1 MPDHIIA
8 IDLGTTKV
16 VSIVGEKAE
25 KGCYKIL
32 AYSEAASTGIR
43 HGQVENVENVIGA
56 ISPTLTEIKAKTG
69 IDRVEK
75 IYVGIAGQSITC
87 IENRTETF
95 RDKYDELIT
104 KEEIKELE
112 IAAGKLHLNKGEEIL
127 HVIPQSY
134 TIDGTEG
141 ITDPAGRLGNKIT
154 GHFHVIIG
162 NEKNRIHIETCM
174 RKLDLSIQKLFL
186 EPIAS
191 AKAILSEDEK
201 EMGVAMIDMGGGTTD
216 LAVYEEGI
224 IKHTA
229 VIPFGGNSI
238 TNDIK
243 TGCSILFSQAEK
255 AKIQFGILLNDN
267 REYVMVEGI
276 SGRPP
281 QNIFLNAISD
291 IIKIRLDEIMVMVM
305 SEINKAKCGK
315 LNAGIVI
322 TGGVSKMNN
331 IKEYLEA
338 KTGMPVKTGNPDYL
352 SSDSPQ
358 EIIHPKY
365 STAVGLIMCGFDH
378 LENDYTP
385 PPPPPPPPLPLPSP
399 PPPPSPSPILQWLRK
414 TWQACKQMFK
424 VFMNSQPEEKND

>member
-1 MPDHIIA
+1 MPEHIVA

-16 VSIVGEKAE
+16 VSIVGERSE
-25 KGCYKIL
+25 KGRYKIL

-43 HGQVENVENVIGA
+43 YGQVENVENVISA
-56 ISPTLTEIKAKTG
+56 IIPTLADVKAKTG
-69 IDRVEK
+69 IDRVER
-75 IYVGIAGQSITC
+75 IYVGIAGQCITC
-87 IENRTETF
+87 IENRTETV
-95 RDKYDELIT
+95 RDKYDELIS
-104 KEEIKELE
+104 KEEIKDLE
-112 IAAGKLHLNKGEEIL
+112 VSAGKLHLNKGEEIL

-141 ITDPAGRLGNKIT
+141 ITDPVGRLGSKVT

-186 EPIAS
+186 ESIAS
-191 AKAILSEDEK
+191 AKAILSDDEK

-216 LAVYEEGI
+216 LIVYEEGI

-255 AKIQFGILLNDN
+255 AKIKFGILLKNN
-267 REYVMVEGI
+267 EEYLKVDGI

-281 QNIFLNAISD
+281 QYIYIRTISD
-291 IIKIRLDEIMVMVM
+291 IIKIRLDEIMMMVM
-305 SEINKAKCGK
+305 SEIDRAKCRK

-331 IKEYLEA
+331 IKKYLEE
-338 KTGMPVKTGNPDYL
+338 KTGMPVKTGYPDYL

-365 STAVGLIMCGFDH
+365 STAVGLIMCGFEN
-378 LENDYTP
+378 LENDHTQ
-385 PPPPPPPPLPLPSP
+385 PLPKPASTEQLQPQSP
-399 PPPPSPSPILQWLRK
+399 LQPKPPIKQWAEK
-414 TWQACKQMFK
+414 TWQACKHAIK
-424 VFMNSQPEEKND
+424 VFMNPQPEENND